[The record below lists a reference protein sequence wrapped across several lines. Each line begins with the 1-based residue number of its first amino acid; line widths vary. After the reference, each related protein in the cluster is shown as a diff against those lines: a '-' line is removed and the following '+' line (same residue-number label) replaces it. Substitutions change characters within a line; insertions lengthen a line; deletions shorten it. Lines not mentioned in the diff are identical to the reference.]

1 MAANDND
8 PLNLTVRSLLEL
20 LVAQKQPDAEWVNVR
35 SDEWPWRHIVAAAER
50 GECAVSRVG
59 RKLLMRREELD
70 RWLAL
75 HAISARKPGD
85 RSGDSSTSGGDS
97 DDDNPVSHLL
107 EETGFRRR

>member
-1 MAANDND
+1 MPANDND
-8 PLNLTVRSLLEL
+8 PLNLTVRTLLERL
-20 LVAQKQPDAEWVNVR
+20 LAAEKQDAEWVNVR
-35 SDEWPWRHIVAAAER
+35 GDQWPWRHIVAAAER
-50 GECAVSRVG
+50 GECSVSRVG

-75 HAISARKPGD
+75 HTISARKPGD
-85 RSGDSSTSGGDS
+85 RSGDSSGSSGDS